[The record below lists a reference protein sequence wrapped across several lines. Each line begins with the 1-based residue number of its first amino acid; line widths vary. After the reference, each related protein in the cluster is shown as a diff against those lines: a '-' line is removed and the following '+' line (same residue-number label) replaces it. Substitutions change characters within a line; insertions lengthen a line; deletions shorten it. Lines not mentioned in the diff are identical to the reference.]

1 MLTGCGEGPQ
11 RLADAAAP
19 RRSAD
24 LDAANGKYA
33 RKCGHRLNLVPGDRV
48 QQPARE
54 VRIEPAELHSILVR
68 GGLVGLILAPPALR
82 RPLTCYLDVRRVDG
96 TRQSSARVRSSHSCA
111 SLRFAVLLDRRTRP
125 PSGGG
130 IIPVDDVN
138 KGNLTLRYESPVGRD
153 DGRRRESRI
162 ASG

>member
-11 RLADAAAP
+11 RLADGAAP

-68 GGLVGLILAPPALR
+68 GGLVGLILAPPHYGVLS
-82 RPLTCYLDVRRVDG
+82 RVIW
-96 TRQSSARVRSSHSCA
+96 TLAESMERARVRRA
-111 SLRFAVLLDRRTRP
+111 YGRA
-125 PSGGG
+125 
-130 IIPVDDVN
+130 IPVLPCD
-138 KGNLTLRYESPVGRD
+138 
-153 DGRRRESRI
+153 SRCY
-162 ASG
+162 